1 MQQLRES
8 VAALTAQCAQ
18 LDEANR
24 AWQLYQQSQLD
35 NFRAKLHEY
44 LPVNENATLE
54 DIAEQIAD
62 QMTKEREDATER
74 YADLEKLNGDLRSG
88 N

>member
-1 MQQLRES
+1 MKLI
-8 VAALTAQCAQ
+8 VHG
-18 LDEANR
+18 
-24 AWQLYQQSQLD
+24 QLYQQSQLD